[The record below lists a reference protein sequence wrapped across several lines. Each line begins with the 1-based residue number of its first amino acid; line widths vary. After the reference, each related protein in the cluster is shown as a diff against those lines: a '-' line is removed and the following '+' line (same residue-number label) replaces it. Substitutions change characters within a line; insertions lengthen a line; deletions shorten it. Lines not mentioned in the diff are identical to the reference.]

1 MEQTKKISIIL
12 DRLGRAYGEPQCALD
27 YGNTFELLI
36 AVILSAQ
43 CTDKRVN
50 VVTKELFRVA
60 PTPEAMLALGYDKR
74 VEYIYSCG
82 FYRNKA
88 RNILSCCA
96 DLLERYG
103 GIVPSDRNEL
113 KTLAGVGDKTANVVY
128 AVGFGGQAI
137 PVDTHVG
144 RLARRLG
151 LSAAQNP
158 SIVMRELEAITPHE
172 RKTLLHHL
180 LITHGRQVCSS
191 QRPKCNDCPLQ
202 EICAYLQE
210 K

>member
-1 MEQTKKISIIL
+1 MTKEKKANEIL
-12 DRLGRAYGEPQCALD
+12 ARLHAEYGEPTCALE
-27 YGNTFELLI
+27 YGTVFELLI

-43 CTDKRVN
+43 CTDARVN
-50 VVTKELFRVA
+50 VVTRDLFARA
-60 PTPEAMLALGYDKR
+60 NTPAAILALGYDELSKA
-74 VEYIYSCG
+74 IYSCG

-96 DLLERYG
+96 DLLTRFGGEVPRER
-103 GIVPSDRNEL
+103 EQL

-144 RLARRLG
+144 RLARRLE
-151 LSAAQNP
+151 LSAATNP
-158 SIVMRELEAITPHE
+158 SIVMRELEAFVPE
-172 RKTLLHHL
+172 ENRTLFHHL
-180 LITHGRQVCSS
+180 LITHGRRVCTS
-191 QRPKCNDCPLQ
+191 RAPKCAICPLADLCEQ
-202 EICAYLQE
+202 